1 MPLTETC
8 ETLTLDS
15 PEFVR
20 VTVCVCCIPTVTLPN
35 GSLTGL
41 RASNPGSVPSPV
53 PAPARLNVAVPF
65 DASLVMVVVALKA
78 ATASGVNEMLIDV
91 LCPPLTVS
99 GKLVGAREKYWL
111 EIAMLVMVT
120 VASPEFVTVAERVL
134 LLPTVTPRKSRVDV
148 DSESVPDCC

>member
-1 MPLTETC
+1 
-8 ETLTLDS
+8 
-15 PEFVR
+15 
-20 VTVCVCCIPTVTLPN
+20 
-35 GSLTGL
+35 
-41 RASNPGSVPSPV
+41 
-53 PAPARLNVAVPF
+53 VAVPF